1 MPQAMQGMIIGLL
14 ISLLVGIIIGFY
26 LRQNQVK
33 TLTAALKTGQERE
46 QAMQQEHEHRLRT
59 ATAQLQQD
67 YEAQLSEKIERY
79 QRQYEAQRQQ
89 LEAEYEARQNLIPGG
104 SGGASAEDQDP
115 NASPSD
121 EWSSAPVSE
130 YEAQL
135 RRQYEARLKEAAYK
149 IQQAYEQ
156 HLRETLAAEREAQQ
170 QEYDQ
175 RLTEAIARY
184 QDEAEARLAEALK
197 EQELASQTGGA
208 AVTPGEVDETE
219 VQERLATLEA
229 ELRSDYDR
237 RLAERIE
244 QYQDDMSQ
252 RIAQMEEEFAARL
265 QMAQAAQP
273 VDEPPQLALLPTNAE
288 LEARLK
294 AEYDQRLAEVVARHQ
309 DELQERIQALEQDYE
324 ARLQMAQGSGE
335 TPETEERLRQEVE
348 TALRAEYDLKLAEKL
363 EQFQEELNQRAQD
376 FESGLIATMDPFTDP
391 AVAAEALE
399 DDNSMVDPF
408 PDLDAFEATPGNNAV
423 SAAEVWDSNGEEVSD
438 AVTWGED
445 GTADDSIQADSERL
459 GTDNQD
465 ADYPD
470 ADYPDAEDLAPED
483 LASED
488 LDLEALNDLNL
499 DNSLPDPNE
508 GREASRPLDEE
519 TTFNL
524 DELDLST
531 LSDDDLADLSD
542 EDLFDLETLARRAG
556 VDLGELN
563 NLLNQADI
571 PPPTAE
577 EVADSENGNW
587 SSPS

>member
-170 QEYDQ
+170 QTYDQ

-273 VDEPPQLALLPTNAE
+273 MDEPPKFPELPTNAE

-324 ARLQMAQGSGE
+324 ARLQMAQSSGE

-348 TALRAEYDLKLAEKL
+348 AELRAEYDLKLAEKL

-408 PDLDAFEATPGNNAV
+408 SDLDLDAFEATPGNNAV

-470 ADYPDAEDLAPED
+470 ADYPDAEDLA
-483 LASED
+483 SED

-499 DNSLPDPNE
+499 DNP
-508 GREASRPLDEE
+508 PLDNNDGLGASGPSE
-519 TTFNL
+519 TETAFNL

-577 EVADSENGNW
+577 EVADPENGNW
-587 SSPS
+587 SSLS